1 MRTTRQLQRPSFAL
15 PLLFTLLGSILVM
28 ALPRAAEAQ
37 LTSSAEWAAEV
48 ETRYQVSIDVP
59 YISQGGAEL
68 KLDIYSRRDVS
79 TPQPTLVFF
88 HGGFWVAGSKNTQIM
103 NLMPWLE
110 MGWNVVNVG
119 YRLGATA
126 PAPAALVDSF
136 CALRFIGTE
145 AERFNIDVN
154 RIVVSGQSAGGHLA
168 LSMAMI
174 PESEGFSAGCPTG
187 NTPAVAAVI
196 NWFGATDVTD
206 VIAGPNFQASAA
218 RWFDGVTDAAAL
230 ATRLSPLQ
238 YVRDGLPP
246 ILTIHGDADTI
257 VPYAQGVSLHRA
269 LAQTNV
275 RNQMI
280 TVPQGGHG
288 RFTPDERILIY
299 TAIQDFLMESGL
311 M

>member
-1 MRTTRQLQRPSFAL
+1 MTTIKQSLRT
-15 PLLFTLLGSILVM
+15 PLLITVFSSALLATLPGTAS
-28 ALPRAAEAQ
+28 AQ
-37 LTSSAEWAAEV
+37 LTASAEWAAEV

-59 YISQGGAEL
+59 YVSQGGAQL
-68 KLDIYSRRDVS
+68 ALDVYARRDVD

-88 HGGFWVAGSKNTQIM
+88 HGGFWVAGSKNSQIM

-136 CALRFIGTE
+136 CALRFIGSE
-145 AERFNIDVN
+145 AERFNVDVE
-154 RIVVSGQSAGGHLA
+154 RIVVTGQSAGGHLA
-168 LSMAMI
+168 LALAMI
-174 PESEGFSAGCPTG
+174 PESEGFSAGCPEG
-187 NTPAVAAVI
+187 NTPTPAAVI
-196 NWFGATDVTD
+196 NWFGTTDVAD
-206 VIAGPNFQASAA
+206 VIAGPNLRDNAA
-218 RWFDGVTDAAAL
+218 RWFDGVADSMAL

-238 YVRDGLPP
+238 YVRDDLPP
-246 ILTIHGDADTI
+246 ILTIHGDADNV
-257 VPYAQGVSLHRA
+257 VPYAQGIELHRA
-269 LAQTNV
+269 LATTNV
-275 RNQMI
+275 RNQLI
-280 TVPQGGHG
+280 TIPGGAHG